1 MKTDT
6 QAKIYIFLERLWMVA
21 AILGVGCVV
30 YFLIM
35 KDNDSALFFFGFF
48 IISGLLYILR
58 KRQRVKYQ
66 KYLNREEEGYDPGK
80 SAPTNKK

>member
-6 QAKIYIFLERLWMVA
+6 QSKIYVFLERLWLVA

-30 YFLIM
+30 YFLIV

-58 KRQRVKYQ
+58 KRQRIKYQ
-66 KYLNREEEGYDPGK
+66 KYLNNDNNDYDPGK
-80 SAPTNKK
+80 SRN

>member
-1 MKTDT
+1 MSNDFQSKV
-6 QAKIYIFLERLWMVA
+6 YIFLERLWLA
-21 AILGVGCVV
+21 AAALGVVCVV

-48 IISGLLYILR
+48 ILSGLLYLLR

-66 KYLNREEEGYDPGK
+66 KSLEAKNKVYEPGK
-80 SAPTNKK
+80 NSGV